1 MPQLQ
6 LPMTSVTNITKERTA
21 MIIPNAVAVFTDQEK
36 HLFTSFISR
45 DHTFTVATQAWRRA
59 LASSSL
65 HTLVTPVPSTC
76 TCTCSLLT

>member
-1 MPQLQ
+1 
-6 LPMTSVTNITKERTA
+6 

-59 LASSSL
+59 LASSL

>member
-1 MPQLQ
+1 
-6 LPMTSVTNITKERTA
+6 

-76 TCTCSLLT
+76 TFTCSLLT